1 MVELAYRLTTKHNGS
16 VKGTNA
22 MLEYA
27 TVAPLDIRTGDA
39 FLVNGVNWTADTDA
53 EFVRS
58 AGTTQVRAT
67 DNFGNVRFVE
77 LTEDTYEIAYYAEYA
92 AV

>member
-1 MVELAYRLTTKHNGS
+1 
-16 VKGTNA
+16 